1 MKIGFIG
8 LGNVGGKLAGSL
20 LRNNFDLTVRDLDEN
35 LTNSLKDLGAKVAK
49 SPKELAEQSDLIITS
64 LPSPEVSAEVMES
77 EDGILNGL
85 SEKKI
90 WLEMS
95 TTDENEVKRLGKK
108 VIEKKAIPLDGP
120 VSGGCHRA
128 ATGNIAIFV
137 GGERKAFE
145 KILPALTV
153 MGRKILHTG
162 ELGTASVL
170 KVITNYLASA
180 HLVAL
185 GEAWTVA
192 KKSNLD
198 LAKTYKGIA
207 ISSGN
212 SFVHE
217 TESQVILNGS
227 YNINFTMDLV
237 LKDTSLF
244 DNLAKK
250 LNAPLEISPQIV
262 EIFKDGQKKYGSR
275 AWSSMIVKRMEDLN
289 NINFPSDIKKLNDEE
304 LKVLSEEVRSEMID
318 AVSKTGGHLGAGLGV
333 VELTVAIHATFDTPH
348 DRLIWDV
355 GHQAYPHK
363 ILTGRKNKIHTIRQ
377 KEGLAPFPAIS
388 ESEFDAFGV
397 GHSSTSISAAL
408 GMTIGSNDKAL
419 AVIGDGALTAGMAVD
434 ANVLIFERIREEI
447 KLNKGPARAI
457 ELGYEKALSAI
468 IDANITTFITAVI
481 LFAIGSGP
489 VRGFSVT
496 LGLGI
501 ITSVFTAIFVTRLL
515 IVIWFERRRPRKV
528 EV

>member
-49 SPKELAEQSDLIITS
+49 SPKELAEQSNLIITS
-64 LPSPEVSAEVMES
+64 LPSPEISAEVMES
-77 EDGILNGL
+77 EDGVLNGL
-85 SEKKI
+85 SENKI

-95 TTDENEVKRLGKK
+95 TTDENEVKRLGDK

-170 KVITNYLASA
+170 KVITNYLASV
-180 HLVAL
+180 HLIAL

-237 LKDTSLF
+237 LKDTGLF

-289 NINFPSDIKKLNDEE
+289 NINFRANGFPDELVDNE
-304 LKVLSEEVRSEMID
+304 PEE
-318 AVSKTGGHLGAGLGV
+318 K
-333 VELTVAIHATFDTPH
+333 
-348 DRLIWDV
+348 
-355 GHQAYPHK
+355 
-363 ILTGRKNKIHTIRQ
+363 
-377 KEGLAPFPAIS
+377 
-388 ESEFDAFGV
+388 
-397 GHSSTSISAAL
+397 
-408 GMTIGSNDKAL
+408 
-419 AVIGDGALTAGMAVD
+419 
-434 ANVLIFERIREEI
+434 
-447 KLNKGPARAI
+447 
-457 ELGYEKALSAI
+457 GYEI
-468 IDANITTFITAVI
+468 
-481 LFAIGSGP
+481 
-489 VRGFSVT
+489 
-496 LGLGI
+496 
-501 ITSVFTAIFVTRLL
+501 
-515 IVIWFERRRPRKV
+515 
-528 EV
+528 